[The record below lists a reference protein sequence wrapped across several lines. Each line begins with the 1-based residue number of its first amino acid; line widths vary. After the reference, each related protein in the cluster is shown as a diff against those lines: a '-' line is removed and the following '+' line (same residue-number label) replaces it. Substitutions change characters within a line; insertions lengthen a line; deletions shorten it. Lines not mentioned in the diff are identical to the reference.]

1 MNFKAS
7 IIIPVYNE
15 VDSLETLCF
24 KLKEAFQNIK
34 VKYIFIDDGSS
45 DGSSGWL
52 TKNLQN
58 YFNTKELYLISLKKN
73 YGKGYA
79 IREGIKK
86 LEGKYTI
93 FIDSDMEYEPKD
105 IFEMYEV
112 VLKNKNINVL
122 YGSRNLGTKIQLRKY
137 FLNSIAVKFNT
148 LVFNFLFNQSITD
161 LHTGSKIV
169 ESSLLKYLNLNT
181 DGFGI
186 EVVMSSEISKK
197 EINIYEYGISYL
209 ERTVEQGKKITFIDG
224 IKSYYFLFRERFIK
238 NDVYTIISLLYSLL
252 FMTYVGSHFGM
263 GLGKI
268 LVVLFFML
276 IGLLIALSRKIIPLS
291 IVFGLIYIGSLFSK
305 GNGKILTVVIFFLL
319 GLYLSKKTKKLFLA
333 QRKNFIQ
340 KLLI

>member
-15 VDSLETLCF
+15 VNFLETLCF
-24 KLKEAFQNIK
+24 KLKESFQNIK

-45 DGSSGWL
+45 DGSCDWL
-52 TKNLQN
+52 TKNLHN
-58 YFNTKELYLISLKKN
+58 YFNKKELNLISLKKN

-86 LEGKYTI
+86 LEGTYAI
-93 FIDSDMEYEPKD
+93 FIDSDMEYDPKD

-148 LVFNFLFNQSITD
+148 FVFNFLFNQSLTD

-169 ESSLLKYLNLNT
+169 ESSLLKNLDLNT
-181 DGFGI
+181 DGFAI

-224 IKSYYFLFRERFIK
+224 VKSYFFFI
-238 NDVYTIISLLYSLL
+238 
-252 FMTYVGSHFGM
+252 
-263 GLGKI
+263 
-268 LVVLFFML
+268 
-276 IGLLIALSRKIIPLS
+276 
-291 IVFGLIYIGSLFSK
+291 
-305 GNGKILTVVIFFLL
+305 
-319 GLYLSKKTKKLFLA
+319 
-333 QRKNFIQ
+333 
-340 KLLI
+340 

>member
-15 VDSLETLCF
+15 INSLETLCF

-45 DGSSGWL
+45 DGSYGWL

-58 YFNTKELYLISLKKN
+58 YFNTKELYFISLKKN

-112 VLKNKNINVL
+112 VVKNKNINVL

-137 FLNSIAVKFNT
+137 FLNGITVKFNT
-148 LVFNFLFNQSITD
+148 FVFNFLFNQSLTD

-169 ESSLLKYLNLNT
+169 ESSLLKDLDLNT

-186 EVVMSSEISKK
+186 EIVMSSEISKK

-238 NDVYTIISLLYSLL
+238 NDLYTIISLLYSLL
-252 FMTYVGSHFGM
+252 FMTYAGSHFGM

-268 LVVLFFML
+268 LVVIFFMI
-276 IGLLIALSRKIIPLS
+276 IGLIIALSRKIIPLS
-291 IVFGLIYIGSLFSK
+291 IVFGLIYTGSLFSK
-305 GNGKILTVVIFFLL
+305 GNGKIYSVVIFFLL
-319 GLYLSKKTKKLFLA
+319 GLYLSNKTKNFFLEK
-333 QRKNFIQ
+333 RKNFIH

>member
-15 VDSLETLCF
+15 VNFLETLCF
-24 KLKEAFQNIK
+24 KLKESFQNIK

-45 DGSSGWL
+45 DGSCDWL
-52 TKNLQN
+52 TKNLHN
-58 YFNTKELYLISLKKN
+58 YFNKKELNLISLKKN

-86 LEGKYTI
+86 LEGTYAI
-93 FIDSDMEYEPKD
+93 FIDSDMEYDPKD

-148 LVFNFLFNQSITD
+148 FVFNFLFNQSLTD

-169 ESSLLKYLNLNT
+169 ESSLLKNLDLNT
-181 DGFGI
+181 DGFAI

-224 IKSYYFLFRERFIK
+224 VKSYFFLFRERFIK
-238 NDVYTIISLLYSLL
+238 NDLYTIISLLYSIL
-252 FMTYVGSHFGM
+252 FMTYAGSHFGM
-263 GLGKI
+263 GMGKI
-268 LVVLFFML
+268 LIVILFII
-276 IGLLIALSRKIIPLS
+276 IGLLIALSRRIIPLS

-305 GNGKILTVVIFFLL
+305 GNGKIYTVVIFFLL
-319 GLYLSKKTKKLFLA
+319 GLYLSKKTKKFFLVK
-333 QRKNFIQ
+333 RKNFIQ